1 VTEKVR
7 VNANRV
13 LEMVSLVCNKNAATI
28 KLKETVSKNTTSV
41 EEIVYLGDD
50 ERGCEAATYVGGE
63 SLEGGLDGVPEGKVN
78 IAEGEVEARV
88 DETGV
93 GADSDGGD
101 VEEAGPEEVSGSDE
115 RGVMGVSLEGEDRRE
130 SRGRVN
136 QFSLSREL

>member
-13 LEMVSLVCNKNAATI
+13 LEMVSLVCNKNATTI
-28 KLKETVSKNTTSV
+28 KLKETVSKNTASV
-41 EEIVYLGDD
+41 EEIVYLGND

-78 IAEGEVEARV
+78 IAEGKVEAGV

-101 VEEAGPEEVSGSDE
+101 VEETSPEEVSGGDE
-115 RGVMGVSLEGEDRRE
+115 RGVVGVSLESEDRRE

-136 QFSLSREL
+136 QFSLGGEL